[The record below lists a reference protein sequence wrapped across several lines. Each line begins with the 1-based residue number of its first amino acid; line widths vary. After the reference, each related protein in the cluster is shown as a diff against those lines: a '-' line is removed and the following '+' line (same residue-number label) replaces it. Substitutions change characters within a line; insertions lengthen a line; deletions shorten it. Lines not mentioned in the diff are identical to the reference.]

1 MSSELSQ
8 EKLSPNADAQT
19 EAGKEQTAETG
30 SSSATGKKAYKKPV
44 LRKYDQIDYV
54 TAYAVD

>member
-8 EKLSPNADAQT
+8 ETRSPNTDAQT
-19 EAGKEQTAETG
+19 EAGKEQSAE